1 MELHNL
7 NLLEWQQLAYKKIL
21 NELNNT
27 GNYLSIYELKSA
39 HDFLSCLHNTI
50 THMPCPQ
57 GASILKDKL

>member
-27 GNYLSIYELKSA
+27 ANYLSVYELKSA
-39 HDFLSCLHNTI
+39 HDCFWAACI
-50 THMPCPQ
+50 TPLLTCP
-57 GASILKDKL
+57 ALKELPF